1 MTYKASSYRP
11 CADPDGLLLE
21 IRMRIDTEIEIKVDM
36 EMERDSDGDGDP
48 DRSGDR
54 DRGVGQGGTL
64 IETEIQIRGFY
75 LHLRLYFAP
84 LPLD

>member
-1 MTYKASSYRP
+1 MPEAVLSRASVHSAITLGCSHRVPLTYKASSYRP

-21 IRMRIDTEIEIKVDM
+21 IRMRIDTEIEIKVDI

-54 DRGVGQGGTL
+54 DRGVGQGGT
-64 IETEIQIRGFY
+64 
-75 LHLRLYFAP
+75 
-84 LPLD
+84 